1 MAFFIGG
8 KSGSSHRVTLPLSF
22 PTTNANPPVI
32 PYSEITNEIG
42 NLLSTRCRVLVFA
55 GVCNAQARGE

>member
-32 PYSEITNEIG
+32 PYSEVTNEIG
-42 NLLSTRCRVLVFA
+42 NLLSTRCRVGVFI
-55 GVCNAQARGE
+55 GIFEAQSRGE